1 MHIEV
6 DQSGKIEQMSWDTVL
21 AFSDHIHRAILI
33 SAKVKRTCQQELR
46 ARGVKPGMITARM
59 FAAGVFL
66 LLEDHLETIA
76 RVAID
81 LEYYGRESE
90 IKGLL
95 LRLIRQRVPDFPG
108 EAISFEQV
116 GKGALAHS
124 LAWLTRRG
132 KRRPDKLVTVEEL
145 LRFC

>member
-33 SAKVKRTCQQELR
+33 SAKVKRTCQRELR

-59 FAAGVFL
+59 FAVGVFL
-66 LLEDHLETIA
+66 LLEDHH
-76 RVAID
+76 
-81 LEYYGRESE
+81 
-90 IKGLL
+90 